1 MFLQT
6 KDDGYVSNVSSILNS
21 LITDNL
27 KIILATTEK
36 SKAFDDEDVSNDHL
50 SNLSFTFPSV
60 SKMINEEDNN
70 SFVQQYSS
78 KYKETP
84 NAYAVRGFDVTMDV
98 VLRLVTSENLPQSV
112 EDSPLTAYVENKFG
126 YKKKSFG
133 WIISFIVISSAI
145 YMGVDSKIIV
155 FGAFIF
161 SIFTEVFVGLGVLIG
176 AIPFLGP
183 LVVKI
188 VSIPIFW
195 ILNALGYIIS
205 AVVIKKGYSTELAK
219 SRVITLALLIG
230 IIIGYITGHIVPL
243 R

>member
-1 MFLQT
+1 M
-6 KDDGYVSNVSSILNS
+6 SNSTSKKNL
-21 LITDNL
+21 LIRL
-27 KIILATTEK
+27 
-36 SKAFDDEDVSNDHL
+36 
-50 SNLSFTFPSV
+50 
-60 SKMINEEDNN
+60 
-70 SFVQQYSS
+70 
-78 KYKETP
+78 YK
-84 NAYAVRGFDVTMDV
+84 R
-98 VLRLVTSENLPQSV
+98 
-112 EDSPLTAYVENKFG
+112 KF
-126 YKKKSFG
+126 FG
-133 WIISFIVISSAI
+133 WIISILVISSAI

-183 LVVKI
+183 FVVKI

-205 AVVIKKGYSTELAK
+205 AVAIKKGYSTELAK